1 MDSNPGSS
9 LSSLENTS
17 DAGGNKLHKDSNPS
31 SSLSSPENTF
41 AVISLYFDDAMIDYT
56 SALSLDNQPLIS
68 FIENNSATY
77 LSSGNPCLDFF
88 FHVLPNTPPEDLIER
103 LQLSWNHNPLATL
116 KLVCNL
122 RAIRGS
128 GKSDKESFYT
138 AALWLHKHH
147 PKTLA
152 SNIPLLVEFGYF
164 KDLLEILYRLI
175 EGLEVRRIAKSEWK
189 SKKSVKGKGEA
200 RNLYFLS
207 KKNEKTKKND
217 DEEMKA
223 KLRARVPREQR
234 IEANRAQMKAEQE
247 KAKASRNDKVT
258 LICESI
264 ARTIYPRN
272 SDPEFD
278 RLDDA
283 NYAFKIKN
291 RFRKQV
297 LVPLHNA
304 LKLPEV

>member
-1 MDSNPGSS
+1 M
-9 LSSLENTS
+9 
-17 DAGGNKLHKDSNPS
+17 
-31 SSLSSPENTF
+31 
-41 AVISLYFDDAMIDYT
+41 
-56 SALSLDNQPLIS
+56 
-68 FIENNSATY
+68 
-77 LSSGNPCLDFF
+77 
-88 FHVLPNTPPEDLIER
+88 
-103 LQLSWNHNPLATL
+103 
-116 KLVCNL
+116 
-122 RAIRGS
+122 
-128 GKSDKESFYT
+128 
-138 AALWLHKHH
+138 AALWLYKHH

-164 KDLLEILYRLI
+164 NDLLEILYRLI
-175 EGLEVRRIAKSEWK
+175 EGPEVRRIAKSGWK

-200 RNLYFLS
+200 RKLYFLS
-207 KKNEKTKKND
+207 KKNEKKKKNG

-247 KAKASRNDKVT
+247 RAKASRNDKAT
-258 LICESI
+258 LIFEST

-278 RLDDA
+278 GLDEA

-291 RFRKQV
+291 RLRKQV